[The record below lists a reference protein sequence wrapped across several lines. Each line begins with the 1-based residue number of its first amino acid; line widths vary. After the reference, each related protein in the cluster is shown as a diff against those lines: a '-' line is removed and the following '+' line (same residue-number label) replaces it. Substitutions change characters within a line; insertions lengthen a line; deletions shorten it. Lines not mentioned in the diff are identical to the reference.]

1 MKQID
6 YISAVEQMAFKG
18 RTDVVIMVKNVD
30 PIDYHT
36 LFLLEQNHQVM
47 FFLPDDPEEAAPE
60 EKESTPPS
68 KPPAAK
74 RRQVDG
80 GKIKALHEAGWPVA
94 KIADEMRVSQ
104 QTVYTYLK
112 KMEERERVN
121 ENKQTGD

>member
-47 FFLPDDPEEAAPE
+47 FFLPDDPEDKRSE
-60 EKESTPPS
+60 EPGESTPPI

-80 GKIKALHEAGWPVA
+80 GKIKALHKAGWPVA

-104 QTVYTYLK
+104 NTVRNYIRK
-112 KMEERERVN
+112 KKEK
-121 ENKQTGD
+121 ENGTDHSSL

>member
-47 FFLPDDPEEAAPE
+47 FFLPDDPEE
-60 EKESTPPS
+60 EKPQGSAGNTPPPQS
-68 KPPAAK
+68 
-74 RRQVDG
+74 RRQQNGVR
-80 GKIKALHEAGWPVA
+80 LTAG
-94 KIADEMRVSQ
+94 R
-104 QTVYTYLK
+104 
-112 KMEERERVN
+112 
-121 ENKQTGD
+121 

>member
-60 EKESTPPS
+60 EKESTPPPQS
-68 KPPAAK
+68 
-74 RRQVDG
+74 RRPG
-80 GKIKALHEAGWPVA
+80 GARLTAG
-94 KIADEMRVSQ
+94 K
-104 QTVYTYLK
+104 
-112 KMEERERVN
+112 
-121 ENKQTGD
+121 

>member
-60 EKESTPPS
+60 EKESTPP
-68 KPPAAK
+68 PPQS
-74 RRQVDG
+74 RRPG
-80 GKIKALHEAGWPVA
+80 GARLTAG
-94 KIADEMRVSQ
+94 K
-104 QTVYTYLK
+104 
-112 KMEERERVN
+112 
-121 ENKQTGD
+121 

>member
-68 KPPAAK
+68 KPAAK

-104 QTVYTYLK
+104 NTVRNYIR
-112 KMEERERVN
+112 KMEEK
-121 ENKQTGD
+121 ENGTGEY

>member
-47 FFLPDDPEEAAPE
+47 FFLPDDPEDKRSEEAG
-60 EKESTPPS
+60 KSTPPPQS
-68 KPPAAK
+68 R
-74 RRQVDG
+74 RRQSG
-80 GKIKALHEAGWPVA
+80 ARLTAGK
-94 KIADEMRVSQ
+94 
-104 QTVYTYLK
+104 
-112 KMEERERVN
+112 
-121 ENKQTGD
+121 